1 MRGQLAAYLLA
12 ASLLAACSHVETA
25 GPTATTSAATATPA
39 AAVPVPS
46 TIRPPPALSPSP
58 SAAAAS
64 ATGSGCQIRGALP
77 DPVCT
82 PGVIDPAVTQANI
95 AQTICVSGYTA
106 TVRPPS
112 SYTDAL
118 KAEQMRAYGFGG
130 AATNYE
136 EDHLIPLELGGAP
149 RDPKN
154 LWPQPRG
161 GNPNAAAKDALE
173 NTLHSLVCAGRV
185 PLAIAQQAIATD
197 WVAASTTSFGTFAV
211 PSAAPTP
218 SPLPAPP
225 ATAVPTQTAAPV
237 IVAPTVAP
245 VAAPPP
251 AATQEPPAPV
261 ALTVTI
267 TASDWGSLAAVTLS
281 GATCTA
287 RARYANGNFSIAQGI
302 TATKVADAGGA
313 VSWTYTRTATTTKGT
328 GTHFVTC
335 QLSGQTASASAT
347 FLVQ

>member
-1 MRGQLAAYLLA
+1 MRGQLAASVLAVGLLA
-12 ASLLAACSHVETA
+12 GCSQTGPA
-25 GPTATTSAATATPA
+25 GPTASTSTAILVPAGATA
-39 AAVPVPS
+39 PVSS
-46 TIRPPPALSPSP
+46 TIRPSPALSPSQ
-58 SAAAAS
+58 SAAVAS
-64 ATGSGCQIRGALP
+64 PAGSNCQIRGALP
-77 DPVCT
+77 DPLCT

-130 AATNYE
+130 ATTNYE
-136 EDHLIPLELGGAP
+136 EDHLIPLELGGSP

-197 WVAASTTSFGTFAV
+197 WVAASTTSFGTFSV
-211 PSAAPTP
+211 PSAAPTTSAP
-218 SPLPAPP
+218 PAAPP
-225 ATAVPTQTAAPV
+225 ATTTPAQNAAPT
-237 IVAPTVAP
+237 TVAP
-245 VAAPPP
+245 AVTPPP
-251 AATQEPPAPV
+251 AVTQAPPASGP
-261 ALTVTI
+261 LTVTI
-267 TASDWGSLAAVTLS
+267 TASDWGSVAAVSLS

-287 RARYANGNFSIAQGI
+287 RARYANGNYSTAQGI
-302 TATKVADAGGA
+302 TATKVADASGSVA
-313 VSWTYTRTATTTKGT
+313 WTYTQTTTTTKGT

-335 QLSGQTASASAT
+335 ALSSQIVSASAT